1 MSSVVDEV
9 MPFAGVASLHSPEP
23 RRTPS
28 GGAHS
33 FCGRKAIGDRNTKP
47 KFSGAGQSVV
57 QKLSQG
63 TRLRTAANPAV
74 AGLPPSSQGRGLAP
88 EEKRATSMMR

>member
-28 GGAHS
+28 GGA
-33 FCGRKAIGDRNTKP
+33 IGDRNAKP
-47 KFSGAGQSVV
+47 KLSGAGQSVV
-57 QKLSQG
+57 RKLSQG

-74 AGLPPSSQGRGLAP
+74 AGLPPPSQGRGLAP